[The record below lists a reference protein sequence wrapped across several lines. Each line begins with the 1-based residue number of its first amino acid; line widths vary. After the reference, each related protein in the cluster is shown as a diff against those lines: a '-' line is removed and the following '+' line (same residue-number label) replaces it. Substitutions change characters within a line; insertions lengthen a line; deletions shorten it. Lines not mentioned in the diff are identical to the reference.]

1 VAVALLPF
9 DSPSALWNA
18 FPHPGPYPDDGPAT
32 IPALVKQWYGHDL
45 LCPVD
50 LDGNLTRPVLEAC
63 SIPHI
68 KMIANSLG
76 APKRLTREKMI
87 KFILEHHETA
97 AVGRVEAART
107 RPMAARKRKREDT
120 PALSPHELRK
130 LKRDT
135 EDLVHDLFATGEEP
149 EFHSLYRSSYGLQD
163 RFNAAIYACFKFQ
176 NASGPFQMLAYLA
189 IITYCIDARSMWAE
203 FSHPNDDLI
212 SRPVHTSSFI
222 LALATQIVRSCLNI
236 PLQGTEKIVIDDE
249 NLLAIQHEEDVV
261 ELADQTV

>member
-1 VAVALLPF
+1 MVQQDTGLVASLYNSAGKEIVLVSDGVSFKDPSAYPNVPKPHFTVSFEQAVALALLPF

-107 RPMAARKRKREDT
+107 RPIAARKCEPMRCHTRSLG
-120 PALSPHELRK
+120 LS
-130 LKRDT
+130 
-135 EDLVHDLFATGEEP
+135 
-149 EFHSLYRSSYGLQD
+149 
-163 RFNAAIYACFKFQ
+163 
-176 NASGPFQMLAYLA
+176 
-189 IITYCIDARSMWAE
+189 
-203 FSHPNDDLI
+203 
-212 SRPVHTSSFI
+212 
-222 LALATQIVRSCLNI
+222 
-236 PLQGTEKIVIDDE
+236 
-249 NLLAIQHEEDVV
+249 
-261 ELADQTV
+261 